1 MPGASGEDMTMPY
14 FHSVTLEREKCKGC
28 TTCLKR
34 CPTEAIRIR
43 DGKASIIG
51 ERCIDCGECIRVCPY
66 HAKVALTDPLAAI
79 NNFPYKIALPAPTLY
94 GQFKNLSNIDRVLA
108 GLLQMGFDDVFEV
121 ARAAEIVSQAIQR
134 KLASK
139 DCPRP
144 RISSAGPAIVRLIQG
159 RFPELIDNI
168 VDVKSPM
175 EVAALEA
182 KRLYS
187 KKMGVPQDQLGCFF
201 ITPCAAKMTA
211 VRAPIG
217 NQLSAVDGCLSILEV
232 YGLLST
238 QIRKPLE
245 SKIEHK
251 AGAFGVGWANSGG
264 EALAVGIDNS
274 LAVDGIEHVI
284 RVLEEIE
291 NNKLGDL
298 DFFEGLS
305 CTGGCVGGPLVFE
318 YSYVAKTRIRK
329 LMERLDKT
337 RPEQR
342 VTDINEL
349 PIYFDTPIQPKNV
362 MQLDD
367 DIRVALQ
374 KMDQIDRIERAL
386 PGIDC
391 GSCGSPTCRALA
403 EDIVRGNS
411 RELDCVFRLKERV
424 RTLAQQMI
432 ELSDGNF

>member
-1 MPGASGEDMTMPY
+1 MPY
-14 FHSVTLEREKCKGC
+14 FHSVTLVRDKCKGC

-34 CPTEAIRIR
+34 CPTEAIRVR

-51 ERCIDCGECIRVCPY
+51 ERCIDCGECIRICPY
-66 HAKVALTDPLAAI
+66 HAKVARTDPLSSI
-79 NNFPYKIALPAPTLY
+79 DSFPYKIALPAPTLY
-94 GQFKNLSNIDRVLA
+94 GQFKNMPSIERILS
-108 GLLQMGFDDVFEV
+108 GLMQLGFDDVFEV
-121 ARAAEIVSQAIQR
+121 ARAAEIVSQAIKR
-134 KLASK
+134 KLSMYDGPK
-139 DCPRP
+139 PL
-144 RISSAGPAIVRLIQG
+144 ISSACPAIVRLIQV

-182 KRLYS
+182 KRQFS
-187 KKMGVPQDQLGCFF
+187 KKHGVPEDKIGCFF
-201 ITPCAAKMTA
+201 ITPCAAKMTSM
-211 VRAPIG
+211 RAPIG
-217 NQLSAVDGCLSILEV
+217 YKVSAVDGCISMMEV
-232 YGLLST
+232 YGHLSA
-238 QIRKPLE
+238 QLRKPIDHRVQP
-245 SKIEHK
+245 S

-274 LAVDGIEHVI
+274 LAVDGIENVI

-337 RPEQR
+337 PIAQKK
-342 VTDINEL
+342 TDINEL
-349 PIYFDTPIQPKNV
+349 PVYFDEPIRPNNV
-362 MQLDD
+362 MQLDEN
-367 DIRVALQ
+367 IGKALK
-374 KMDQIDRIERAL
+374 KMEQIDKLERSL
-386 PGIDC
+386 PGLDC

-403 EDIVRGNS
+403 EDIVMGQS

-424 RTLAQQMI
+424 RTLAQQMV
-432 ELSDGNF
+432 ELSDGHF

>member
-1 MPGASGEDMTMPY
+1 MSKPY

-79 NNFPYKIALPAPTLY
+79 NNFTYKIALPAPTLY

-134 KLASK
+134 KLKDK

-144 RISSAGPAIVRLIQG
+144 LISSACPAIVRLIQV

-168 VDVKSPM
+168 VDIKSPM

-182 KRLYS
+182 KRIFS
-187 KKMGVPQDQLGCFF
+187 RKMGVPQDQIGCFF

-211 VRAPIG
+211 MRAPIG
-217 NQLSAVDGCLSILEV
+217 HEVSAVDGCLSILEV

-238 QIRKPLE
+238 QIRKPIE
-245 SKIEHK
+245 SNIEHQ
-251 AGAFGVGWANSGG
+251 ASAFGVGWANSGG
-264 EALAVGIDNS
+264 EALAVGVDNS

-342 VTDINEL
+342 MTDLNEL
-349 PIYFDTPIQPKNV
+349 PIYTDAQILPKNV
-362 MQLDD
+362 MQLDG
-367 DIRVALQ
+367 DIRVALK
-374 KMDQIDRIERAL
+374 KMDQIDKLERSL

-411 RELDCVFRLKERV
+411 RELDCVFRIKERV

-432 ELSDGNF
+432 ELSDGNFVE